1 MNSPDYPRF
10 SLEDFVLDDA
20 FRAWVLTPTP
30 EADAFWLRY
39 QRDNSSQ
46 REAIQQATV
55 VVLHLRVRPDQLGDE
70 NEQRIW
76 QHLETRF
83 DHLEALRENRAVTP
97 VVPISPLQR
106 PTQIGRA
113 FRLPVWTRVAAA
125 AIVLLLAGVA
135 TWRYIRAP
143 TGPERVQTA
152 FGQIRSVTLPD
163 GSTVLL
169 NGNSTLTFARN
180 WAEGTPRE
188 VWLDG
193 EGFFNVTKRQS
204 AQGSGSAQAVKFIAH
219 APNIDITV
227 LGTQFNVNTRRGT
240 TAVTLIEG
248 KVQLKNT
255 RNRQSRVLEMK
266 PGQQAILPRG
276 IEKVALRP
284 VKTAL
289 HDAWT
294 RRLFAFED
302 TPLRDVAALLNDTYG
317 LEVVFEDQ
325 QLAEKRFTGN
335 LSNEN
340 LETLLTVIA
349 ATFHLDAER
358 SEQRVTFRHRPD

>member
-1 MNSPDYPRF
+1 MNPPDYRRF
-10 SLEDFVLDDA
+10 SPEEFVLDDA

-30 EADAFWLRY
+30 EADAFWHRY
-39 QRDNSSQ
+39 QRDHPSQ
-46 REAIQQATV
+46 REVIQQATV
-55 VVLHLRVRPDQLGDE
+55 LVRHLRVRPDQLGDE

-76 QHLETRF
+76 QLLETRF
-83 DHLEALRENRAVTP
+83 DQLEVLSENRAETP
-97 VVPISPLQR
+97 VDPDFTNER
-106 PTQIGRA
+106 PGRIGKV
-113 FRLPVWTRVAAA
+113 FRLPRWTRVAAA
-125 AIVLLLAGVA
+125 VLVLLLAGVA

-152 FGQIRSVTLPD
+152 FGQTRSVTLPD

-180 WAEGTPRE
+180 WAEDTPRE

-193 EGFFNVTKRQS
+193 EGFFNVTKRKSTQV
-204 AQGSGSAQAVKFIAH
+204 SGDTQAVKFITH
-219 APNIDITV
+219 TPNLDITV

-248 KVQLKNT
+248 KVHLKNP

-276 IEKVALRP
+276 IENVALRP

-325 QLAEKRFTGN
+325 LLAEKRFTGN

-349 ATFHLDAER
+349 ATFNLDLER
-358 SEQRVTFRHRPD
+358 NDQRVTFRHRVD